1 MKKIDKYLN
10 ILIKLVKGQM
20 GIQYLNTYMKNR
32 AKEESIIKTNL
43 NELENKI
50 IAVDTSIYLYRFL
63 SENSLLENM
72 YLMISLFKYYK
83 IIPIFVFDGKPP
95 KEKLGIIEKR
105 NNEKNNAENK
115 CNQLEEQLTTI
126 SDINKRNDIIDCI
139 NSLKK
144 KCIRLKYTDIIS
156 VRNLLDAFGVYY
168 IEALGE
174 ADELCAKL
182 VIKKYAYACLSEDM
196 DLFLYGCPRVMRYL
210 SLANQTVILYH
221 LDKILLDLDLTFEEF
236 KNICVLSG
244 TDYNYNNTK
253 NLDLNL
259 YKILEYF
266 KEYKLYC
273 KNNTEKLDFYNWLDK
288 KYDFIDN
295 IYDLYNTYLM
305 FETSKIKLP
314 KIKYSNLNKNSNQL
328 KIKEIME
335 PYGFIFLD

>member
-1 MKKIDKYLN
+1 
-10 ILIKLVKGQM
+10 M
-20 GIQYLNTYMKNR
+20 GIQYLNTYMKNT
-32 AKEESIIKTNL
+32 AKEESIVKTNL

-83 IIPIFVFDGKPP
+83 ITPIFVFDGKPP
-95 KEKLGIIEKR
+95 KEKFGIIEKR

-115 CNQLEEQLTTI
+115 CNQLEQELTTI
-126 SDINKRNDIIDCI
+126 TDINKRNDIMDCI
-139 NSLKK
+139 TSLKK

-168 IEALGE
+168 IEAVGE

-221 LDKILLDLDLTFEEF
+221 LDKILLDLNLTFEEF
-236 KNICVLSG
+236 KNICILSG
-244 TDYNYNNTK
+244 TDYNYNNRK

-266 KEYKLYC
+266 KEYKDYC
-273 KNNTEKLDFYNWLDK
+273 KNNTKKIDFYSWLDET
-288 KYDFIDN
+288 YGFIDN

-314 KIKYSNLNKNSNQL
+314 KIKHCNLNKNSNQL
-328 KIKEIME
+328 KIKEIMQ
-335 PYGFIFLD
+335 PHGFIFLD

>member
-1 MKKIDKYLN
+1 
-10 ILIKLVKGQM
+10 M

-43 NELENKI
+43 NNLENKI

-63 SENSLLENM
+63 SEDSLLENM

-115 CNQLEEQLTTI
+115 CNQLKKELTSIT
-126 SDINKRNDIIDCI
+126 DVNKRNDIIDCI

-182 VIKKYAYACLSEDM
+182 VIKRYAYACLSEDM

-221 LDKILLDLDLTFEEF
+221 LDKILLDLNLTFEEF
-236 KNICVLSG
+236 KNICILSG

-253 NLDLNL
+253 NLDINL

-266 KEYKLYC
+266 KEYKEYC
-273 KNNTEKLDFYNWLDK
+273 KNNIKKLDFYNWLDE
-288 KYDFIDN
+288 KYNFIDN

-314 KIKYSNLNKNSNQL
+314 KIKFCNLNKNSNQL

-335 PYGFIFLD
+335 PHGFIFLD

>member
-1 MKKIDKYLN
+1 
-10 ILIKLVKGQM
+10 M

-43 NELENKI
+43 NNLENKI

-63 SENSLLENM
+63 SEDSLLENM

-105 NNEKNNAENK
+105 NNEKNNAEIK
-115 CNQLEEQLTTI
+115 CNQLQQQLTSI
-126 SDINKRNDIIDCI
+126 NDINKRNDIIDCI

-182 VIKKYAYACLSEDM
+182 VIKRYAYACLSEDM

-221 LDKILLDLDLTFEEF
+221 LDKILLDLNLTFEEF
-236 KNICVLSG
+236 KNICILSG
-244 TDYNYNNTK
+244 TDYNVHLDEQINIYGALKLFGKYKKKNGNDFFQWLSDNNRISDYTK
-253 NLDLNL
+253 LTDV
-259 YKILEYF
+259 YKMFDVYTMNIEF
-266 KEYKLYC
+266 SKSKFRN
-273 KNNTEKLDFYNWLDK
+273 KFYNSDDVK
-288 KYDFIDN
+288 N
-295 IYDLYNTYLM
+295 IMQRN
-305 FETSKIKLP
+305 
-314 KIKYSNLNKNSNQL
+314 
-328 KIKEIME
+328 
-335 PYGFIFLD
+335 GFIYMN